1 LLGFLA
7 QTLAQSCAIELFRKA
22 SRVIRNRGGYWQ
34 VKVYAGLDPLTGK
47 QRFEYDRAKTKRE
60 AGRVEAAL
68 KTKVAE
74 GRSRGTAARTVA
86 DLVERWYEWRQGV
99 KEISPTTL
107 EGYRRQI
114 DQRIIPA
121 LGRIPVRRLDVETLD
136 GFYAE
141 LRRRG
146 KAGGE
151 PLSASTVRAVH
162 TVLSGSLRQAVAWG
176 WIPHNPARLA
186 TPPSVPREV
195 AVTATPEALAFI
207 DVPVLEAITGF
218 PVRHRWREPEEPES
232 VPEANAIVVAPA
244 TFNTINRWVAGTT
257 NTVAVGTLC
266 ESLGLDAPI
275 VAVPNVNPPLARHPT
290 FRTSLHQLREW
301 GVRVLFE
308 ESAPREARMPPWEE
322 ILEEVNQAHEATGW
336 PPRGAPGPG
345 TAARVD
351 GGAP

>member
-1 LLGFLA
+1 M
-7 QTLAQSCAIELFRKA
+7 
-22 SRVIRNRGGYWQ
+22 IRNRSGYWQ

-114 DQRIIPA
+114 DQRITPA

-146 KAGGE
+146 
-151 PLSASTVRAVH
+151 LSQL
-162 TVLSGSLRQAVAWG
+162 VLANMIGRSEAWLSQVERG
-176 WIPHNPARLA
+176 IRHVDRVSVLIRLA
-186 TPPSVPREV
+186 QVLKVTVEDLIGQPSRRGVDHGRPTRPG
-195 AVTATPEALAFI
+195 AQRLL
-207 DVPVLEAITGF
+207 DR
-218 PVRHRWREPEEPES
+218 VRPHQRCAAR
-232 VPEANAIVVAPA
+232 
-244 TFNTINRWVAGTT
+244 
-257 NTVAVGTLC
+257 
-266 ESLGLDAPI
+266 GLDG
-275 VAVPNVNPPLARHPT
+275 R
-290 FRTSLHQLREW
+290 
-301 GVRVLFE
+301 
-308 ESAPREARMPPWEE
+308 
-322 ILEEVNQAHEATGW
+322 
-336 PPRGAPGPG
+336 
-345 TAARVD
+345 
-351 GGAP
+351 

>member
-1 LLGFLA
+1 MQDGRAGTGDLVGAWWAHPPDSGKLVPAPATEDARFPP
-7 QTLAQSCAIELFRKA
+7 T
-22 SRVIRNRGGYWQ
+22 
-34 VKVYAGLDPLTGK
+34 GLDPLTGK

-60 AGRVEAAL
+60 AERVEAAL

-146 KAGGE
+146 KAGGQ

-162 TVLSGSLRQAVAWG
+162 SVLSGSLRQAVAWG
-176 WIPHNPARLA
+176 WIGHNPAWLA
-186 TPPSVPREV
+186 AASQLVPSSSLHE
-195 AVTATPEALAFI
+195 
-207 DVPVLEAITGF
+207 
-218 PVRHRWREPEEPES
+218 
-232 VPEANAIVVAPA
+232 
-244 TFNTINRWVAGTT
+244 
-257 NTVAVGTLC
+257 VGT
-266 ESLGLDAPI
+266 
-275 VAVPNVNPPLARHPT
+275 
-290 FRTSLHQLREW
+290 
-301 GVRVLFE
+301 
-308 ESAPREARMPPWEE
+308 PR
-322 ILEEVNQAHEATGW
+322 
-336 PPRGAPGPG
+336 
-345 TAARVD
+345 
-351 GGAP
+351 